1 MIDYE
6 QLRAAIDRK
15 LGTDPE
21 FRTIMKRITEG
32 RANFIDTARYSQVI
46 AHTLGNELS
55 KAVLELSDREAVTKQ
70 LLHDSYSDIN
80 DVFGRVQSAMD
91 QKKGISLRQ
100 QIAPFPEERV
110 DKFSHALVD
119 PTVED
124 SVIKRRA
131 RAGSE
136 TITKSFHDDCIEVN
150 AEFREE
156 AGLKCYIERIGTDCC
171 QWCTDV
177 AGKYEMK
184 DQPQGIFRR
193 HDNCDCTII
202 YDGQVLRGEVGNNG
216 RSSKKW
222 AEVPKDAGAAEP
234 VRLTKE
240 QAAKIEAI
248 HSLTMLA
255 ESDTIKERVGFDRGN
270 NKLQSFGVAA
280 NTGSDLFSTEAKGKL
295 LNREKEIANNRT
307 ETAFLFSP
315 DGAELF
321 QKDGDV
327 SSVSFNSEELAMIKG
342 GILTHNHPDSSS
354 FSPKD
359 ISFLLIND
367 VTELRACF
375 SNGTYILQRTK
386 KTIGRKPSADDV
398 EKAFFEA
405 YGIIGEKYQ
414 EIAARN
420 GKNIWFYFRR
430 IEEETIM
437 SLSKMYGL
445 NYRLEVVTNE

>member
-1 MIDYE
+1 MINYE

-202 YDGQVLRGEVGNNG
+202 YDGQVLRGQAGDNG
-216 RSSKKW
+216 RRSKKW

-234 VRLTKE
+234 VRLNKE
-240 QAAKIEAI
+240 QAQKLEQGKLKTYKQSIDNSNKSVI
-248 HSLTMLA
+248 
-255 ESDTIKERVGFDRGN
+255 IKEKTGETAEIDVHELGKIDIEKFKFIANGKILTDEVIITDNRIEHIIERRGKQFYN
-270 NKLQSFGVAA
+270 DFYKYFPEIIENPDYIFKDDDSI
-280 NTGSDLFSTEAKGKL
+280 NTAIVSKTYSHKGKTVNL
-295 LNREKEIANNRT
+295 ALRLVVEGDNPNYKNSVL
-307 ETAFLFSP
+307 TAIGEGKKRFAQRLR
-315 DGAELF
+315 
-321 QKDGDV
+321 
-327 SSVSFNSEELAMIKG
+327 
-342 GILTHNHPDSSS
+342 NHPPVYKRVDKS
-354 FSPKD
+354 
-359 ISFLLIND
+359 
-367 VTELRACF
+367 E
-375 SNGTYILQRTK
+375 
-386 KTIGRKPSADDV
+386 
-398 EKAFFEA
+398 
-405 YGIIGEKYQ
+405 
-414 EIAARN
+414 
-420 GKNIWFYFRR
+420 
-430 IEEETIM
+430 
-437 SLSKMYGL
+437 
-445 NYRLEVVTNE
+445 